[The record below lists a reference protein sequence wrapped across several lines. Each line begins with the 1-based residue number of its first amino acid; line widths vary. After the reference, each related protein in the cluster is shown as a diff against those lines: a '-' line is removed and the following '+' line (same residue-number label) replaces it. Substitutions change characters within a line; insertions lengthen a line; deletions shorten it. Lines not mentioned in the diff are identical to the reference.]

1 MKINISHMEQQFAVI
16 SSCVRAIDDL
26 YDELVI
32 LGMNGKPGIP
42 YVIQL
47 LAERIKVAYRAAE
60 DDLQE
65 LIFAEK
71 DDDGWLEIKLVK

>member
-26 YDELVI
+26 YDELVV
-32 LGMNGKPGIP
+32 LGMNGKAGIP

-47 LAERIKVAYRAAE
+47 LAERIKVAYCAAE

>member
-26 YDELVI
+26 YDELVV
-32 LGMNGKPGIP
+32 LGMNGIPGIA

-47 LAERIKVAYRAAE
+47 LTERIKMAYRAAE
-60 DDLQE
+60 DDLNELLFADKDDNGCVEIE
-65 LIFAEK
+65 LIK
-71 DDDGWLEIKLVK
+71 

>member
-1 MKINISHMEQQFAVI
+1 MKINISHTEQQFAVI

-26 YDELVI
+26 YDELVV
-32 LGMNGKPGIP
+32 LGMNGKAGIP

-47 LAERIKVAYRAAE
+47 LSERIKVAYRAAE

-71 DDDGWLEIKLVK
+71 DDDGCVEIKLVK

>member
-26 YDELVI
+26 YDELVV
-32 LGMNGKPGIP
+32 LGMNGKAGIP

-47 LAERIKVAYRAAE
+47 LAERIKTAYRAAE
-60 DDLQE
+60 DDLE
-65 LIFAEK
+65 LLIFAEK
-71 DDDGWLEIKLVK
+71 NDDGCVEIELI

>member
-26 YDELVI
+26 YDELVV
-32 LGMNGKPGIP
+32 LGMNGKAGIP

-71 DDDGWLEIKLVK
+71 DDDGCVEIELIK

>member
-1 MKINISHMEQQFAVI
+1 MKINITHMEQQFAVI
-16 SSCVRAIDDL
+16 SSCIRAIDDL
-26 YDELVI
+26 YDELVV

-47 LAERIKVAYRAAE
+47 LSERIKEAYRAAE
-60 DDLQE
+60 GDLNE

-71 DDDGWLEIKLVK
+71 DDEGFVEIELVK

>member
-1 MKINISHMEQQFAVI
+1 MKINISHMEQQYAVI

-26 YDELVI
+26 YDELVV
-32 LGMNGKPGIP
+32 LGMNGKAGIP

-71 DDDGWLEIKLVK
+71 DDDGCVEIELIK

>member
-26 YDELVI
+26 YDELVV

-42 YVIQL
+42 YMIQL
-47 LAERIKVAYRAAE
+47 LTERIKTSYRAAE

-65 LIFAEK
+65 LIFAET
-71 DDDGWLEIKLVK
+71 DDDGCVEIELI

>member
-26 YDELVI
+26 YDELVV
-32 LGMNGKPGIP
+32 LGMNGKAGIP

-47 LAERIKVAYRAAE
+47 LSERIKVAYRAAE

-71 DDDGWLEIKLVK
+71 DDDGCVEIKLVK

>member
-26 YDELVI
+26 YDELVV

-47 LAERIKVAYRAAE
+47 LTERIKMAYRAAE
-60 DDLQE
+60 DDLNELLFADKDDNGCVEIE
-65 LIFAEK
+65 LIK
-71 DDDGWLEIKLVK
+71 

>member
-26 YDELVI
+26 YDELVV

-47 LAERIKVAYRAAE
+47 LAERIKMAYRAAE
-60 DDLQE
+60 DDLNELLFADKDDNGCVEIE
-65 LIFAEK
+65 LIK
-71 DDDGWLEIKLVK
+71 

>member
-26 YDELVI
+26 YDELVV

-42 YVIQL
+42 YVI
-47 LAERIKVAYRAAE
+47 
-60 DDLQE
+60 
-65 LIFAEK
+65 
-71 DDDGWLEIKLVK
+71 

>member
-1 MKINISHMEQQFAVI
+1 
-16 SSCVRAIDDL
+16 
-26 YDELVI
+26 
-32 LGMNGKPGIP
+32 MNGKPGIP

>member
-1 MKINISHMEQQFAVI
+1 MEQQFAVI

-26 YDELVI
+26 YDELVV
-32 LGMNGKPGIP
+32 LGMNGKAGIP

-71 DDDGWLEIKLVK
+71 DNDGCVEIKLVK

>member
-1 MKINISHMEQQFAVI
+1 MKINISHMEQQFSVI

-26 YDELVI
+26 YDELVV

-47 LAERIKVAYRAAE
+47 LAERIKTAYRAAE

-65 LIFAEK
+65 LIFAEE
-71 DDDGWLEIKLVK
+71 DDDGCVEIKLV